1 MAGLKRKRATHDE
14 IIVADDFADHA
25 DHYLTVSLSGCEWV
39 RGPMLGQGGFGSVYL
54 GFVKKPR
61 LCLKGVP
68 RIVAV
73 KSTLASQAHDLMGKI
88 FFFTFFVAALLLSTA
103 MERMRRL
110 ALMAYADG
118 GTMADLIEKSRG
130 FGLREFQV
138 RKYTESILK
147 GIKYIHER
155 GFVHCD
161 LKPENILLVSDT
173 TGSFGG
179 ARFVPKIGDLGLTK
193 KANQKWEKPSFGGTP
208 MYLSPE
214 AVVYGIQQPSDIW
227 ALGCVVLQMLTGRHP
242 WDFTPGT
249 EILPLKLMSRHV
261 VPSPKPSTFAIMGAA

>member
-14 IIVADDFADHA
+14 IIVVDDSADHA

-73 KSTLASQAHDLMGKI
+73 KSTLASQAHDLMVEDILLYI
-88 FFFTFFVAALLLSTA
+88 FRRCPFVINCYGEDETIGADGRHLFNVFL
-103 MERMRRL
+103 E
-110 ALMAYADG
+110 YADG

-130 FGLREFQV
+130 FGLREFQ
-138 RKYTESILK
+138 
-147 GIKYIHER
+147 
-155 GFVHCD
+155 
-161 LKPENILLVSDT
+161 PENILLVSDT
-173 TGSFGG
+173 AGSSGG

-214 AVVYGIQQPSDIW
+214 AVVYGIQQQPSDIW

-242 WDFTPGT
+242 WDFTPGAVFDVRDLLT
-249 EILPLKLMSRHV
+249 ALLASRI
-261 VPSPKPSTFAIMGAA
+261 PAIPG